1 MESLQDK
8 IMPFFTFK
16 NHKVHYQVDGTG
28 EPVVLLNGIMMSTK
42 SWDFAVEKV
51 SNVCQFI
58 RVDFFDQ
65 GQTDEYLDEPYDHNL
80 QAALVIALL
89 DHLGIEKAHIAG
101 ISYGG
106 EIAVR
111 LGIYYPERIKTLSIY
126 NAAAVTSP
134 WLRDIGRAWNKV
146 GESLD
151 GNAYYN
157 IAIPPVYSPKFYVE
171 NNEWMENR
179 RKILE
184 PLFSNPT
191 FQAKMKRLV
200 ESSENLDE
208 RENVKKIQ
216 ASTLIVTSEYDFLV
230 PKLEQEFLYK
240 NIKNSHLIAIPEYGH
255 GWMYEDPTL
264 FVTIL
269 IGFVLSGGNVRV

>member
-1 MESLQDK
+1 MA
-8 IMPFFTFK
+8 FFTFK
-16 NHKVHYQVDGTG
+16 NHKVHYEINGEG
-28 EPVVLLNGIMMSTK
+28 EPLVLLNGIMMSTK
-42 SWDFAVEKV
+42 SWDFAVEMASK
-51 SNVCQFI
+51 SLKLI

-65 GQTDEYLDEPYDHNL
+65 GQSDDYLDEPYDHNL
-80 QAALVIALL
+80 QASLVIALL
-89 DHLGIEKAHIAG
+89 DHLEIEKAHIAG

-106 EIAVR
+106 EVAVR

-146 GESLD
+146 GETLD

-157 IAIPPVYSPKFYVE
+157 IAIPPVYSPTFYTE
-171 NNEWMENR
+171 KNDWMENR

-191 FQAKMKRLV
+191 FQNRMKRLV
-200 ESSENLDE
+200 ESSESLDE
-208 RENVKKIQ
+208 RANVHKIQ
-216 ASTLIVTSEYDFLV
+216 ASTLVVTSEYDFLV
-230 PKLEQEFLYK
+230 PKLEQEFLVR
-240 NIKNSHLIAIPEYGH
+240 NIKNSHHIIVPVFGH

-264 FVTIL
+264 FVTIM
-269 IGFVLSGGNVRV
+269 IGFVLSGGNVTV

>member
-1 MESLQDK
+1 MA
-8 IMPFFTFK
+8 FFTFK
-16 NHKVHYQVDGTG
+16 NHQVHYEINGEG
-28 EPVVLLNGIMMSTK
+28 EPLVLLNGIMMSTK
-42 SWDFAVEKV
+42 SWDFAVETTSKALKL
-51 SNVCQFI
+51 I

-65 GQTDEYLDEPYDHNL
+65 GQTDNYEDEPYDHNL

-89 DHLGIEKAHIAG
+89 DHLGLEKAHIAG

-106 EIAVR
+106 EVAVR

-134 WLRDIGRAWNKV
+134 WLRDIGRGWNVV
-146 GESLD
+146 GETRN

-157 IAIPPVYSPKFYVE
+157 IAIPPVYSPKFYTE

-184 PLFSNPT
+184 PLFAQPG
-191 FQAKMKRLV
+191 FQARMKRLV
-200 ESSENLDE
+200 DSSESLDE
-208 RENVKKIQ
+208 RANVYKIK

-240 NIKNSHLIAIPEYGH
+240 NIPNSHYMIIPEYGH

-264 FVTIL
+264 FVTIM
-269 IGFVLSGGNVRV
+269 IGFVLSGGNVKV

>member
-1 MESLQDK
+1 MA
-8 IMPFFTFK
+8 FFTFK
-16 NHKVHYQVDGTG
+16 NHRIHYEVNGEG
-28 EPVVLLNGIMMSTK
+28 EPLVLLNGIMMSTK
-42 SWDFAVEKV
+42 SWDFAVEKASSV
-51 SNVCQFI
+51 LKLI

-65 GQTDEYLDEPYDHNL
+65 GESDDYLEGPYDHNL
-80 QAALVIALL
+80 QAELVIALL
-89 DHLGIEKAHIAG
+89 DHLKIEKAHIAG

-106 EIAVR
+106 EISVR

-134 WLRDIGRAWNKV
+134 WLRDIGRAWNSV
-146 GESLD
+146 GATKD

-157 IAIPPVYSPKFYVE
+157 LAIPPVYSPTFYIN

-184 PLFSNPT
+184 PLFET
-191 FQAKMKRLV
+191 EKFQGRMRRLV
-200 ESSENLDE
+200 ESSESLDE
-208 RENVKKIQ
+208 RENVHKIK
-216 ASTLIVTSEYDFLV
+216 ASTLVVTSEYDFLV

-240 NIKNSHLIAIPEYGH
+240 NIPNSHYMIIPNFGH

-264 FVTIL
+264 FVTVM
-269 IGFVLSGGNVRV
+269 IGFVLSGGYVKV

>member
-1 MESLQDK
+1 MA
-8 IMPFFTFK
+8 FFTFK
-16 NHKVHYQVDGTG
+16 NHQVFYTIDGEG
-28 EPVVLLNGIMMSTK
+28 EPLVLLNGIMMSTK

-51 SNVCQFI
+51 SKVIKLI

-65 GQTDEYLDEPYDHNL
+65 GQSDDYLDEPYDHNL
-80 QAALVIALL
+80 QAELVIALL
-89 DHLGIEKAHIAG
+89 DHLNIEKAHIAG

-111 LGIYYPERIKTLSIY
+111 LGIYYPERILTLSLY
-126 NAAAVTSP
+126 NTAAYTSP
-134 WLRDIGRAWNKV
+134 WLRDIGRAWNSV
-146 GESLD
+146 GESRD

-157 IAIPPVYSPKFYVE
+157 IAIPPVYSPKFYTE

-184 PLFSNPT
+184 PLFT
-191 FQAKMKRLV
+191 QEKFQGRMFRLV
-200 ESSENLDE
+200 NSSESLDE
-208 RENVKKIQ
+208 RANVHKIE
-216 ASTLIVTSEYDFLV
+216 APTLIVTSEYDFLV
-230 PKLEQEFLYK
+230 PKLEQELLHK
-240 NIKNSHLIAIPEYGH
+240 NIKNSHFMIVPDFGH

-264 FVTIL
+264 FVTVL